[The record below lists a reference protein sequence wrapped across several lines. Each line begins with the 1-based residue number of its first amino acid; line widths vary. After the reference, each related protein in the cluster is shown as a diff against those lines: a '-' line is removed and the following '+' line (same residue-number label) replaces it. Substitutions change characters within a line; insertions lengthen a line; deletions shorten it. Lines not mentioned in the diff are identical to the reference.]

1 MAKTENQK
9 LKLLYLLKIFTE
21 ETDENHMLTMPQIID
36 RLADYGIHADRKT
49 LYLDFAE
56 LNKMDEVEIVTVKEG
71 RNTYYHM
78 GSRLFE
84 LPELKLLVDS
94 VQAAKFITDR
104 KSDMLI
110 HKLEH
115 LVSRYEAKQLQ
126 RQVLIA
132 GRVKTPNK
140 SIYYNVDEIYCAI
153 GTNRQITFHYF
164 QWNVKKEQVL
174 RHDGALYHVSPWC
187 LVWDDEYYYLIG
199 YESAGGVVEGA
210 GGRPATEADSN
221 GGQAADPAGMEA
233 TRVGADG
240 AAACKSGAASTAR
253 AAADP
258 AGCIKHF
265 RVDKMKDLSIVDKP
279 REGLDKFK
287 DFDTAKYTKSL
298 VGMYG
303 GDKTTVTLE
312 ASNNMAGVF
321 IDRFGQDIWIM
332 PVDKDHF
339 IAHLDVVPSRQF
351 LGWIFALGSGVR
363 ITGPA
368 AVVEDMR
375 RAAAELC
382 AQYGG
387 E

>member
-21 ETDENHMLTMPQIID
+21 ETDENHMLNMPQIID

-115 LVSRYEAKQLQ
+115 LVSRYDAKQLQ

-174 RHDGALYHVSPWC
+174 RHNGALYHVSPWC

-199 YESAGGVVEGA
+199 YESAGGEGA
-210 GGRPATEADSN
+210 GGRPAGS
-221 GGQAADPAGMEA
+221 
-233 TRVGADG
+233 
-240 AAACKSGAASTAR
+240 
-253 AAADP
+253 
-258 AGCIKHF
+258 IKHF

-287 DFDTAKYTKSL
+287 NFDTAKYTKSL

-303 GDKTTVTLE
+303 GDKTTVTIE
-312 ASNNMAGVF
+312 ASNDMAGVF

-375 RAAAELC
+375 RAAGELC
-382 AQYGG
+382 AKYGRT

>member
-1 MAKTENQK
+1 MAKSENQK
-9 LKLLYLLKIFTE
+9 LKLLYLLKIFSE
-21 ETDENHMLTMPQIID
+21 ETDEDHMLTMPQIID
-36 RLADYGIHADRKT
+36 RLEDYGIHADRKT

-56 LNKMDEVEIVTVKEG
+56 LNKMDGLEIVTVKEG

-78 GSRLFE
+78 GQRLFE

-115 LVSRYEAKQLQ
+115 LVSRHEATQLQ
-126 RQVLIA
+126 RQVIIA

-140 SIYYNVDEIYCAI
+140 SIYYNVDEIYSAI
-153 GTNRQITFHYF
+153 GSNRQITFHYF

-174 RHDGALYHVSPWC
+174 RRGGALYHVSPWC
-187 LVWDDEYYYLIG
+187 LVWDDEYYYLVG
-199 YESAGGVVEGA
+199 YESAAGAGA
-210 GGRPATEADSN
+210 GGAVPGSAAGGATTAGAQRIASSAAASSASQCGAA
-221 GGQAADPAGMEA
+221 GGSTPAGA
-233 TRVGADG
+233 
-240 AAACKSGAASTAR
+240 
-253 AAADP
+253 
-258 AGCIKHF
+258 IKHF
-265 RVDKMKDLSIVDKP
+265 RVDKMKDLQIVAKP
-279 REGLDKFK
+279 RDGLDKFK

-303 GDKTTVTLE
+303 GDKTTVTVE
-312 ASNNMAGVF
+312 ASNDMAGVF

-332 PVDKDHF
+332 PVDDDHF

-351 LGWIFALGSGVR
+351 LGWIFALGSKVR

-368 AVVEDMR
+368 AVVADMR
-375 RAAAELC
+375 QAVAEI
-382 AQYGG
+382 AVEYGG
-387 E
+387 TE

>member
-1 MAKTENQK
+1 MAKSENQK
-9 LKLLYLLKIFTE
+9 LKLLYLLKIFSE
-21 ETDENHMLTMPQIID
+21 ETDEDHMLTMPQIID
-36 RLADYGIHADRKT
+36 RLEDYGIHADRKT

-56 LNKMDEVEIVTVKEG
+56 LNKMDGLEIVTVKEG

-78 GSRLFE
+78 GQRLFE

-115 LVSRYEAKQLQ
+115 LVSRHEATQLQ
-126 RQVLIA
+126 RQVIIA

-140 SIYYNVDEIYCAI
+140 SIYYNVDEIYSAI
-153 GTNRQITFHYF
+153 GSNRQITFHYF

-174 RHDGALYHVSPWC
+174 RRGSALYHVSPWC
-187 LVWDDEYYYLIG
+187 LVWDDEYYYLVG
-199 YESAGGVVEGA
+199 YESAAGAGA
-210 GGRPATEADSN
+210 GGAVPGSAAGGATTAGAQRIASSAAASSASQCGAA
-221 GGQAADPAGMEA
+221 GGSTPAGA
-233 TRVGADG
+233 
-240 AAACKSGAASTAR
+240 
-253 AAADP
+253 
-258 AGCIKHF
+258 IKHF
-265 RVDKMKDLSIVDKP
+265 RVDKMKDLQIVDKP
-279 REGLDKFK
+279 RDGLDKFK

-303 GDKTTVTLE
+303 GDKTTVTVE
-312 ASNNMAGVF
+312 ASNDMAGVF

-332 PVDKDHF
+332 PVDDDHF

-351 LGWIFALGSGVR
+351 LGWIFALGSKVR

-368 AVVEDMR
+368 AVVADMR
-375 RAAAELC
+375 QAVTEIAAE
-382 AQYGG
+382 YGG
-387 E
+387 TE

>member
-1 MAKTENQK
+1 MAKSENQK
-9 LKLLYLLKIFTE
+9 LKLLYLLKIFSE
-21 ETDENHMLTMPQIID
+21 ETDEDHMLTMPQIID
-36 RLADYGIHADRKT
+36 RLEDYGIHADRKT

-56 LNKMDEVEIVTVKEG
+56 LNKMDGLEIVTVKEG

-78 GSRLFE
+78 GQRLFE

-115 LVSRYEAKQLQ
+115 LVSRHEATQLQ
-126 RQVLIA
+126 RQVIIA

-140 SIYYNVDEIYCAI
+140 SIYYNVDEIYSAI
-153 GTNRQITFHYF
+153 GSNRQITFHYF

-174 RHDGALYHVSPWC
+174 RRGGALYHVSPWC
-187 LVWDDEYYYLIG
+187 LVWDDEYYYLVG
-199 YESAGGVVEGA
+199 YESAAGAGA
-210 GGRPATEADSN
+210 GGAVPGSAAGGATTAGAQRIASSAAASSASQCGAA
-221 GGQAADPAGMEA
+221 GGSTPAGA
-233 TRVGADG
+233 
-240 AAACKSGAASTAR
+240 
-253 AAADP
+253 
-258 AGCIKHF
+258 IKHF
-265 RVDKMKDLSIVDKP
+265 RVDKMKDLQIVDKP
-279 REGLDKFK
+279 RDGLDKFK

-303 GDKTTVTLE
+303 GDKTTVTVE
-312 ASNNMAGVF
+312 ASNDMAGVF

-332 PVDKDHF
+332 PVDDDHF

-351 LGWIFALGSGVR
+351 LGWIFALGSKVR

-368 AVVEDMR
+368 AVVADMR
-375 RAAAELC
+375 QAVAEIAAE
-382 AQYGG
+382 YGG
-387 E
+387 TE

>member
-1 MAKTENQK
+1 MAKSENQK
-9 LKLLYLLKIFTE
+9 LKLLYLLKIFSE
-21 ETDENHMLTMPQIID
+21 ETDEDHMLTMPQIID
-36 RLADYGIHADRKT
+36 RLEDYGIHADRKT

-56 LNKMDEVEIVTVKEG
+56 LNKMDGLEIVTVKEG

-78 GSRLFE
+78 GQRLFE

-115 LVSRYEAKQLQ
+115 LVSRHEATQLQ
-126 RQVLIA
+126 RQVIIA

-140 SIYYNVDEIYCAI
+140 SIYYNVDEIYSAI
-153 GTNRQITFHYF
+153 GSNRQITFHYF

-174 RHDGALYHVSPWC
+174 RRGGALYHVSPWC
-187 LVWDDEYYYLIG
+187 LVWDDEYYYLVG
-199 YESAGGVVEGA
+199 YESAAGAGA
-210 GGRPATEADSN
+210 GGAVPGSAAGGATTAGAQRIASSAAASSASQCGAA
-221 GGQAADPAGMEA
+221 GGSTPAGA
-233 TRVGADG
+233 
-240 AAACKSGAASTAR
+240 
-253 AAADP
+253 
-258 AGCIKHF
+258 IKHF
-265 RVDKMKDLSIVDKP
+265 RVDKMKDLQIVDKP
-279 REGLDKFK
+279 RDGLDKFK

-303 GDKTTVTLE
+303 GDKTTVTVE
-312 ASNNMAGVF
+312 ASNDMAGVF

-332 PVDKDHF
+332 PVDDDHF

-351 LGWIFALGSGVR
+351 LGWIFALGSKVR

-368 AVVEDMR
+368 TVVADMR
-375 RAAAELC
+375 QAVAEI
-382 AQYGG
+382 AVEYGG
-387 E
+387 TE

>member
-1 MAKTENQK
+1 MAKSENQK
-9 LKLLYLLKIFTE
+9 LKLLYLLKIFSE
-21 ETDENHMLTMPQIID
+21 ETDEDHMLTMPQIID
-36 RLADYGIHADRKT
+36 RLEDYGIHADRKT

-56 LNKMDEVEIVTVKEG
+56 LNKMDGLEIVTVKEG

-78 GSRLFE
+78 GQRLFE

-115 LVSRYEAKQLQ
+115 LVSRHEATQLQ
-126 RQVLIA
+126 RQVIIA

-140 SIYYNVDEIYCAI
+140 SIYYNVDEIYSAI
-153 GTNRQITFHYF
+153 GSNRQITFHYF

-174 RHDGALYHVSPWC
+174 RRGGALYHVSPWC
-187 LVWDDEYYYLIG
+187 LVWDDEYYYLVG
-199 YESAGGVVEGA
+199 YESAAGAGA
-210 GGRPATEADSN
+210 GGAVPGSAAGGATTAGAQRIASSAAASSASQCGAA
-221 GGQAADPAGMEA
+221 GGSTPAGA
-233 TRVGADG
+233 
-240 AAACKSGAASTAR
+240 
-253 AAADP
+253 
-258 AGCIKHF
+258 IKHF
-265 RVDKMKDLSIVDKP
+265 RVDKMKDLQIVDKP
-279 REGLDKFK
+279 RDGLDKFK

-303 GDKTTVTLE
+303 GDKTTVTVE
-312 ASNNMAGVF
+312 ASNDMAGVF

-332 PVDKDHF
+332 PVDDDHF

-351 LGWIFALGSGVR
+351 LGWIFALGSKVR

-368 AVVEDMR
+368 TVVADMR
-375 RAAAELC
+375 QAVAEIAAE
-382 AQYGG
+382 YGG
-387 E
+387 TE